1 MKTLA
6 SCGPREFLKQTN
18 RIRIAAEKWLTATKI
33 LEIRSR
39 MPKVETKKVEDKE
52 ELAANIEARKKAFAE
67 QARKNAFDMLEAM
80 LETNA
85 DGTLELLALCCFVE
99 PEDVDNHTMSEYLVC
114 ISELIEDPGVLS
126 FFGSLAK
133 LGLTSSVTA
142 SLM

>member
-6 SCGPREFLKQTN
+6 NCNPREFLKQTN
-18 RIRIAAEKWLTATKI
+18 RIRIAADKWLTATKI
-33 LEIRSR
+33 FEIRSR
-39 MPKVETKKVEDKE
+39 MPKVEAKKPEDKE
-52 ELAANIEARKKAFAE
+52 ELAANIEARKRALAE

-80 LETNA
+80 FETNA

-99 PEDVDNHTMSEYLVC
+99 PEDVNSHTMSDYLICV
-114 ISELIEDPGVLS
+114 SELIEDPGVMR

>member
-6 SCGPREFLKQTN
+6 NCSPREFLKQTN
-18 RIRIAAEKWLTATKI
+18 RIRVAADKWLTTTKI

-39 MPKVETKKVEDKE
+39 MPKVEAKKPEDKE
-52 ELAANIEARKKAFAE
+52 ELAANIEARKRAFAE

-80 LETNA
+80 FETNA
-85 DGTLELLALCCFVE
+85 DGTLELLALSCFVE
-99 PEDVDNHTMSEYLVC
+99 PEDVDSHTMSEYLICV
-114 ISELIEDPGVLS
+114 SELIEDPGVMR

>member
-6 SCGPREFLKQTN
+6 NCNPREFLKQAN
-18 RIRIAAEKWLTATKI
+18 RVRGAADKWLTATKI

-39 MPKVETKKVEDKE
+39 MPKVEAKKPEDKE
-52 ELAANIEARKKAFAE
+52 ELAANIEARKRAFAE

-80 LETNA
+80 FETNA

-99 PEDVDNHTMSEYLVC
+99 PEDVNNHTMSDYLICV
-114 ISELIEDPGVLS
+114 SELIEDPGVMR